1 MQVIVVVLNK
11 LDCLDDL
18 LANLKRAGVRGGTI
32 IESTGMIK
40 TIDDSDESYLLGSL
54 RLFLENPRPE
64 SRTIFFIVEDG
75 QVDLVRKTVD
85 ESVVSDTVDPSVT
98 EVTSENNEAAQ
109 AQDAAAAAA
118 ESAETPDTETVLPQ
132 DNTAAEAEET
142 PEAGADQTVI
152 VE

>member
-1 MQVIVVVLNK
+1 MKTRK
-11 LDCLDDL
+11 LTF
-18 LANLKRAGVRGGTI
+18 AI
-32 IESTGMIK
+32 IS
-40 TIDDSDESYLLGSL
+40 
-54 RLFLENPRPE
+54 
-64 SRTIFFIVEDG
+64 IFVSAVMFVFASCVE
-75 QVDLVRKTVD
+75 TVD

-109 AQDAAAAAA
+109 TQDAAV

-132 DNTAAEAEET
+132 DNAAAEAVET

>member
-18 LANLKRAGVRGGTI
+18 LANLKRAGVRGGSI

-64 SRTIFFIVEDG
+64 SKTIFFIVDDS

-85 ESVVSDTVDPSVT
+85 DSVGGIDNPNTGIVFGLPLSFADGLMK
-98 EVTSENNEAAQ
+98 NKA
-109 AQDAAAAAA
+109 
-118 ESAETPDTETVLPQ
+118 SALFFYKPKL
-132 DNTAAEAEET
+132 
-142 PEAGADQTVI
+142 
-152 VE
+152 